1 MTRKRHQNS
10 ISLFPFLAVL
20 VCAMGAL
27 ILLLLVM
34 TRKIRH
40 EQFGD
45 HIPPTVAV
53 APKVVLPDRG
63 EEIAALESARQVV
76 TKTLQQ
82 LQQQVDELQLAVTR
96 HEADVEALRQQ
107 MTELE
112 RTLQSAESTP
122 DESDIAGLQKRIA
135 QLRTQHRVL
144 RRKLDEE
151 EKQLLA
157 KQQLLT
163 NARANA
169 VEAQQKLIAMN
180 STILALRKQIE
191 LAEQT
196 KPSAGVET
204 VVDFTNTT
212 GTTRTP
218 IMVEVTKDGYK
229 IMPAGIVIQPKDLDG
244 FPMNDTPLMAAILA
258 VHRERSRRSVTSNP
272 YVLLLVRPSGSEAFY
287 PAQGILANEKIHF
300 GYELIDDEQ
309 KIAAG
314 EPDPAEVDAAQTAM
328 QEAYLRRDKLHANLR
343 MLAQSLGPG
352 RMAPGSNGNGHT
364 PDPTTRGLSFRADGT
379 VGSESKITSRGMS
392 SRNYAGGVA
401 PPPGFYENRKSVN
414 EFTPGTHE
422 TSEPDSSSDQVA
434 NQFAEH
440 YARSATADN
449 SGRGEG
455 SAPKSTPSGPFPQ
468 SQPGGDSPLMPR
480 AQFAQQ
486 GKDTSTDI
494 PGTQSTGR
502 PAALGSSERAESVL
516 FNNNATAP
524 VVANGRPAEAPWS
537 SSADSG
543 KAAGD
548 GEPTLTAEEQ
558 YAAMMG
564 GKPAPN
570 SQAAQPRH
578 LQTPSSSGASGSGA
592 STASAASGEPQSGA
606 PASPLID
613 LTRVDKDLLQRLPST
628 KKGPK
633 VYATPV
639 GVTVFLDGNH
649 MTVGQHPAVVVT
661 PETLNTALTDLLR
674 SIDTEVTDAKKSPHE
689 KMMPVVKFIVSPGGE
704 RWRIPL
710 AGSLKDLGIPS
721 ASVYEL
727 SPHIEMTAAPGRARY

>member
-45 HIPPTVAV
+45 PIPQLEALAPTVV
-53 APKVVLPDRG
+53 PPDRSS
-63 EEIAALESARQVV
+63 EIAALESERQVV
-76 TKTLQQ
+76 TRTLQQ

-96 HEADVEALRQQ
+96 HEAAVAVLRQQ

-112 RTLQSAESTP
+112 GTLQSAESTP
-122 DESDIAGLQKRIA
+122 DESDIASLQKRIA
-135 QLRTQHRVL
+135 QLRSQHNVL
-144 RRKLDEE
+144 RRKLDEQ

-163 NARANA
+163 NAKANA

-196 KPSAGVET
+196 KPSDGVET

-218 IMVEVTKDGYK
+218 IMVEVTKDGYR
-229 IMPAGIVIQPKDLDG
+229 IVPAGVVIQPKELDG
-244 FPMNDTPLMAAILA
+244 FPISDTPLMAAILA
-258 VHRERSRRSVTSNP
+258 VHRERSKRSVTSNP

-287 PAQGILANEKIHF
+287 TAQSILANEKMHF
-300 GYELIDDEQ
+300 GYELLDDEQ

-314 EPDPAEVDAAQTAM
+314 ESDSAEVNAAEVAM
-328 QEAYLRRDKLHANLR
+328 RETFLRRDKIHANLR
-343 MLAQSLGPG
+343 VLAQALGQGGGTPG
-352 RMAPGSNGNGHT
+352 ANGNSRA

-414 EFTPGTHE
+414 EFTPGTHG
-422 TSEPDSSSDQVA
+422 TSEPDSVGDQVA
-434 NQFAEH
+434 NQFADH
-440 YARSATADN
+440 YARSATPDGA
-449 SGRGEG
+449 GHGEV
-455 SAPKSTPSGPFPQ
+455 SAPTPTPSVPFPQ
-468 SQPGGDSPLMPR
+468 QIPGGDSPVMPQ
-480 AQFAQQ
+480 AQFARQ
-486 GKDTSTDI
+486 GKDTSTEI

-502 PAALGSSERAESVL
+502 PPALGSSERAESVL

-543 KAAGD
+543 KAAGN
-548 GEPTLTAEEQ
+548 GEPSLTAEEQ
-558 YAAMMG
+558 FASMMA
-564 GKPAPN
+564 GKSSPD
-570 SQAAQPRH
+570 SQTAQSRH
-578 LQTPSSSGASGSGA
+578 LQTPSSSETSGS
-592 STASAASGEPQSGA
+592 SSASGEPQTGA

-633 VYATPV
+633 AYATPV

-661 PETLNTALTDLLR
+661 PDTLNTALTDLLR
-674 SIDTEVTDAKKSPHE
+674 NIDTEVTDAKKSPHE
-689 KMMPVVKFIVSPGGE
+689 AMMPVVKFIVSPGGE

-727 SPHIEMTAAPGRARY
+727 SPHIEVTAAPGRARY